1 MNKKCSKETIKRL
14 VRNINKKITDKVE
27 IIAIGGTALTLLNER
42 LYSQDIDL
50 CYGHLYP
57 PEEIAQIIF
66 DAAKEEGIPDPD
78 IFKELEMSLLNI
90 PDFAERAT
98 PCPELSSELLCF
110 KIMHPEDIVLHKVY
124 RGELRDRRDIRNL
137 INSGKV
143 NLKSLQSRFNKIVKL
158 QSWDVRREFIE
169 KFETFMKSYTN

>member
-1 MNKKCSKETIKRL
+1 MSQECSKETIAKL
-14 VRNINKKITDKVE
+14 IKSIDSKITSKVE

-50 CYGHLYP
+50 CYGGLYP

-66 DAAKEEGIPDPD
+66 DAAKEEGIPAPD
-78 IFKELEMSLLNI
+78 IFSELEMSLLNI

-98 PCPELSSELLCF
+98 PYPELSSELLCF

-124 RGELRDRRDIRNL
+124 RGELRDRKDIRSL
-137 INSGKV
+137 IVSGKV
-143 NLKSLQSRFNKIVKL
+143 DLQSLRNRFHEIARL
-158 QSWDVRREFIE
+158 QTLDVRHEFIE
-169 KFETFMKSYTN
+169 KFETLMKGY